1 LNIPADGYVSLQAY
15 NLAGQ
20 VVGTIAEGNMSAGT
34 HSFAWDASDLSSGVY
49 LIKAEY
55 AGSVSTQKVI
65 LAK

>member
-1 LNIPADGYVSLQAY
+1 MTIPSKDMCQSSIQLGWT
-15 NLAGQ
+15 

-55 AGSVSTQKVI
+55 AGNVETQK
-65 LAK
+65 